1 MAMNFWQAQAE
12 AKRNTRWMVA
22 AFIVLTFLV
31 AFLAEGIVRA
41 LWIEYN
47 NPELPFIALFF
58 IGSTFLVALFNYA
71 MYQSQGGG
79 VVAKALGAYKVNPQ
93 TIDPRERKLL
103 NIVEEMTVATQLPF
117 PEVYILQNDQINAF
131 AAGTNPKNACV
142 CVTTGAM
149 SRLSRDELQAVIG
162 HEFGH
167 IYNHDVVLGMKLA
180 AMLMGFFF
188 IFYIALRTLQF
199 APSSS
204 SREKKGNPTALIAL
218 VMVGAGLLSYFAGK
232 ILSAMVSRQ
241 REYLADASSVQFTR
255 NPEAMVGALKKI
267 QKEVEFA
274 NMPKSGMAFSHLY
287 FDHRTLTG
295 LFATHP
301 PIEKRIKAILGNTTQ
316 PE

>member
-1 MAMNFWQAQAE
+1 MNFWAAQQD
-12 AKRNTRWMVA
+12 AKRRTNWMVA
-22 AFIVLTFLV
+22 AFIGLTFLV
-31 AFLAEGIVRA
+31 AFLAEIIVRA
-41 LWIEYN
+41 LWIDYE
-47 NPELPFIALFF
+47 NPELPFIGISFVGL
-58 IGSTFLVALFNYA
+58 TFLVALFNYA
-71 MYQSQGGG
+71 MYQSQGGAA
-79 VVAKALGAYKVNPQ
+79 VAEALGAYKVSPQ

-103 NIVEEMTVATQLPF
+103 NIVEEMAVATTLPM
-117 PEVYILQNDQINAF
+117 PEVFILQNEQINAF
-131 AAGTNPKNACV
+131 AAGTNAKNACI
-142 CVTTGAM
+142 CVTTGSM

-167 IYNHDVVLGMKLA
+167 IYNKDVVLGMKLS

-188 IFYIALRTLQF
+188 IFYMALRTLQF
-199 APSSS
+199 APNSS

-255 NPEAMVGALKKI
+255 NPDAMVGALKKI
-267 QKEVEFA
+267 QKEVEFN
-274 NMPKSGMAFSHLY
+274 NMPKAGMAFSHLY

-301 PIEKRIKAILGNTTQ
+301 PIEKRIEAIQGNTYN
-316 PE
+316 PN